1 MLSTG
6 GPAASVS
13 QRGFW
18 GMQSL
23 DLAIVG
29 NCAYAGLLD
38 SRARLVWA
46 CMPRFDG
53 NPVFCDLLQP
63 IEPIGFY
70 EIELDDLATSEQR
83 YLPNTAIVET
93 VLRSKSGDALK
104 IQDFAPRFKRHGR
117 LARPL
122 MLVRRLIPL
131 SGTPQVRIRLRPAGN
146 YGAERPTVTRGSN
159 HLRYVLPA
167 HVLRLTTNAPVS
179 FVFEETSFLLNR
191 SYDLI
196 LGPDDSIE
204 RDIAELAREFLER
217 TEDYWRE
224 WVRYI
229 AVPFEWQDS
238 VIRAAITLK
247 LCEVE
252 ETGAVVAAITT
263 SIPEAKGSSR
273 NWDYRFCWLRDAF
286 FVIRA
291 FNRLGITRTMEEYLN
306 YILNIVAA
314 SPDGT
319 LQPVFGIQM
328 ETDLVEREIDT
339 LQGYREHGPVRA
351 GNLAY
356 VQTQNDVY
364 GTVILA
370 CAQAFF
376 DERIDLRGDE
386 NLFRVLERVGEAA
399 ARLYDRPDAGIWELR
414 GTERIHTF
422 SALMCWAACD
432 RLARIARRLGIED
445 RAEFW
450 EKRSGEIRE
459 RIEREA
465 WNEHKQCY
473 ASAFGG
479 SEIDAALLLM
489 HEVSFCS
496 AQDPRFVGTVAAVE
510 RELRRG
516 DHVFRYVETDDFGVP
531 ENAFNVCTFWYID
544 ALAALGRREEAR
556 RLFENMI
563 ASCNSMGLLS
573 EDLDPKTGELWG
585 NFPQTYS
592 MVGLITSAMRL
603 SRPWED
609 AF

>member
-1 MLSTG
+1 
-6 GPAASVS
+6 
-13 QRGFW
+13 
-18 GMQSL
+18 MQSL

-29 NCAYAGLLD
+29 NCTYAGLLD
-38 SRARLVWA
+38 SRARMVWA

-53 NPVFCDLLQP
+53 NPVFCDLLRP
-63 IEPIGFY
+63 TEPIGFY
-70 EIELDDLATSEQR
+70 EIELEDFESSEQR

-93 VLRSKSGDALK
+93 TLRARSGHTLK

-122 MLVRRLIPL
+122 TLVRRLIPV
-131 SGTPQVRIRLRPAGN
+131 SGSPHIRIRLRPAGD
-146 YGAERPTVTRGSN
+146 YGAVRPEVTRGSN
-159 HLRYVLPA
+159 HLRYVLPD
-167 HVLRLTTNAPVS
+167 HVLRLTTNASVS
-179 FVFEETSFLLNR
+179 FVIEETPFLLNR
-191 SYDLI
+191 PLDLI
-196 LGPDDSIE
+196 LGPDDAIE
-204 RDIAELAREFLER
+204 RDIAELSREFFER

-229 AVPFEWQDS
+229 ALPFEWQNE

-263 SIPEAKGSSR
+263 SIPEADGTSR
-273 NWDYRFCWLRDAF
+273 NWDYRFCWLRDAY

-291 FNRLGITRTMEEYLN
+291 LNRLGITRTMEEYLN
-306 YILNIVAA
+306 YILNVVAA
-314 SPDGT
+314 SLDGT

-328 ETDLVEREIDT
+328 ETELTEREIDT
-339 LQGYREHGPVRA
+339 LQGYRDHRPVRA
-351 GNLAY
+351 GNKAY
-356 VQTQNDVY
+356 IQTQNDVY

-376 DERIDLRGDE
+376 DERLDLRGDE
-386 NLFRVLERVGEAA
+386 SLFRVLERVGQAA
-399 ARLYDRPDAGIWELR
+399 ARFFDKEDAGIWELR
-414 GTERIHTF
+414 GTERVHTF
-422 SALMCWAACD
+422 SVLMCWAACD
-432 RLARIARRLGIED
+432 RLARIAHRLGLEN
-445 RAEFW
+445 RAW
-450 EKRSGEIRE
+450 LWQARADNIRDT
-459 RIEREA
+459 IEREA
-465 WNEHKQCY
+465 WNEEKQSY
-473 ASAFGG
+473 VSAFGG

-489 HEVSFCS
+489 HEISYC
-496 AQDPRFVGTVAAVE
+496 DPLEPRFIGTVAAVE

-516 DHVFRYVETDDFGVP
+516 DHVFRYVETDDFGAP

-544 ALAALGRREEAR
+544 ALAALGRRQEAR
-556 RLFENMI
+556 RLFENML

-573 EDLDPKTGELWG
+573 EDLDTRTGELWG

>member
-1 MLSTG
+1 
-6 GPAASVS
+6 
-13 QRGFW
+13 
-18 GMQSL
+18 MQSL
-23 DLAIVG
+23 DLAIIG
-29 NCAYAGLLD
+29 NCTYAGLLD

-53 NPVFCDLLQP
+53 NPVFCDLLRP
-63 IEPIGFY
+63 TEPIGFY
-70 EIELDDLATSEQR
+70 EIELEDFESSEQR

-93 VLRSKSGDALK
+93 TLRARSGHAVK
-104 IQDFAPRFKRHGR
+104 IQDFAPRFKRHNR

-122 MLVRRLIPL
+122 TLIRRVIPV
-131 SGTPQVRIRLRPAGN
+131 SGSPHIRIRLRPAGD
-146 YGAERPTVTRGSN
+146 YGAVGPEVTRGSN
-159 HLRYVLPA
+159 HLRYVLPD
-167 HVLRLTTNAPVS
+167 HVMRLTTNASVS
-179 FVFEETSFLLNR
+179 FVLEETAFLLNR
-191 SYDLI
+191 PIDLI

-204 RDIAELAREFLER
+204 RDIAELSREFFER

-229 AVPFEWQDS
+229 ALPFEWQDA

-263 SIPEAKGSSR
+263 SIPEADGTSR
-273 NWDYRFCWLRDAF
+273 NWDYRFCWLRDAY

-291 FNRLGITRTMEEYLN
+291 LNRLGITKTMEEYLT
-306 YILNIVAA
+306 YILNVVAA
-314 SPDGT
+314 SLDGT

-328 ETDLVEREIDT
+328 ETELTEHEIDT
-339 LQGYREHGPVRA
+339 LQGYRDNRPVRA
-351 GNLAY
+351 GNKAY

-376 DERIDLRGDE
+376 DERLDLRGDE
-386 NLFRVLERVGEAA
+386 SLFRVLERVGQAA
-399 ARLYDRPDAGIWELR
+399 ARFFDKEDAGIWELR
-414 GTERIHTF
+414 GTERVHTF
-422 SALMCWAACD
+422 SVLMCWAACD
-432 RLARIARRLGIED
+432 RLARIAHRLGLEN
-445 RAEFW
+445 RAW
-450 EKRSGEIRE
+450 LWQARADNIRE
-459 RIEREA
+459 TIEREA
-465 WNEHKQCY
+465 WNEDKQSY
-473 ASAFGG
+473 VSAFGG

-489 HEVSFCS
+489 HEISYC
-496 AQDPRFVGTVAAVE
+496 DPLEPRFIGTVAAVE

-516 DHVFRYVETDDFGVP
+516 DHVFRYVETDDFGAP

-544 ALAALGRREEAR
+544 ALAACGQREEAR
-556 RLFENMI
+556 RLFENML
-563 ASCNSMGLLS
+563 ASRNSMGLLS

>member
-1 MLSTG
+1 M
-6 GPAASVS
+6 
-13 QRGFW
+13 R
-18 GMQSL
+18 SL
-23 DLAIVG
+23 DLAIIG
-29 NCAYAGLLD
+29 NCTYAGLLD

-70 EIELDDLATSEQR
+70 EVELDGLDSSEQR

-93 VLRSKSGDALK
+93 TLRSKSGDALK

-122 MLVRRLIPL
+122 TMIRRLIPL
-131 SGTPQVRIRLRPAGN
+131 SGNPHVRIRLRPAGN

-159 HLRYVLPA
+159 HLRYVLPD
-167 HVLRLTTNAPVS
+167 HVLRLTTNVPVS
-179 FVFEETSFLLNR
+179 FVLEETAFLLNR
-191 SYDLI
+191 PLDLI

-204 RDIAELAREFLER
+204 RDIAELCREFFER

-224 WVRYI
+224 WVRYL
-229 AVPFEWQDS
+229 ALPFEWQS
-238 VIRAAITLK
+238 QVIRAAITLK

-252 ETGAVVAAITT
+252 ETGAMVAAITT
-263 SIPEAKGSSR
+263 SIPEANGTSR
-273 NWDYRFCWLRDAF
+273 TWDYRFCWLRDSY

-319 LQPVFGIQM
+319 LQPVFGINM
-328 ETDLVEREIDT
+328 ETQLTEREIDT
-339 LQGYREHGPVRA
+339 LRGYREHQPVRA
-351 GNLAY
+351 GNLAH

-364 GTVILA
+364 GNVILA
-370 CAQAFF
+370 CAQVFF
-376 DERIDLRGDE
+376 DERIDLQGDE
-386 NLFRVLERVGEAA
+386 SLFRVLERVGEAA
-399 ARLYDRPDAGIWELR
+399 FRLHDKEDAGLWELR

-422 SALMCWAACD
+422 SVLMCWAACD
-432 RLARIARRLGIED
+432 RLATIARRLQLEERAALWGA
-445 RAEFW
+445 RAET
-450 EKRSGEIRE
+450 IRE
-459 RIEREA
+459 CIEREA
-465 WNEHKQCY
+465 WNEEKQSY
-473 ASAFGG
+473 VSAFGG

-489 HEVSFCS
+489 HEISYCS
-496 AQDPRFVGTVAAVE
+496 AWYPRFSGTVAAVE

-516 DHVFRYVETDDFGVP
+516 DHVFRYVETDDFGAP

-544 ALAALGRREEAR
+544 AIAALGRRDEAR
-556 RLFENMI
+556 RLFENML
-563 ASCNSMGLLS
+563 ASCNAMGLLS
-573 EDLDPKTGELWG
+573 EDLDPRTGELWG

-592 MVGLITSAMRL
+592 MVGLITSALKL

>member
-1 MLSTG
+1 
-6 GPAASVS
+6 
-13 QRGFW
+13 
-18 GMQSL
+18 MQSL

-29 NCAYAGLLD
+29 NCTYAGLLD
-38 SRARLVWA
+38 SRARMVWA

-53 NPVFCDLLQP
+53 NPVFCDLLRP
-63 IEPIGFY
+63 VEPIGFY
-70 EIELDDLATSEQR
+70 EVEIDDFESSEQR

-93 VLRSKSGDALK
+93 TLRSKSGDALK

-122 MLVRRLIPL
+122 TLVRRLTPV
-131 SGTPQVRIRLRPAGN
+131 SGTPQIRIRLRPAGN
-146 YGAERPTVTRGSN
+146 YGAVRPEVTRGSN
-159 HLRYVLPA
+159 HLRYVLPD
-167 HVLRLTTNAPVS
+167 HVMRLTTNAPVS
-179 FVFEETSFLLNR
+179 FVLEETPFLLNR
-191 SYDLI
+191 PLDLI

-204 RDIAELAREFLER
+204 RDIAELSREFLER

-229 AVPFEWQDS
+229 ALPFEWQDA

-263 SIPEAKGSSR
+263 SIPEADGTAR
-273 NWDYRFCWLRDAF
+273 NWDYRFCWLRDAY

-291 FNRLGITRTMEEYLN
+291 LNRLGITRTMEEYLN

-314 SPDGT
+314 SLDGT

-328 ETDLVEREIDT
+328 ETELTEREIDT
-339 LQGYREHGPVRA
+339 LQGYRDHGPVRA
-351 GNLAY
+351 GNKAY

-376 DERIDLRGDE
+376 DERLDLRGDE
-386 NLFRVLERVGEAA
+386 NLFRVLERVGQAA
-399 ARLYDRPDAGIWELR
+399 ARFFDTEDAGIWELR

-422 SALMCWAACD
+422 SVLMCWAACD
-432 RLARIARRLGIED
+432 RLARIAHRIGLEN
-445 RAEFW
+445 RAW
-450 EKRSGEIRE
+450 LWQARADNIRE
-459 RIEREA
+459 TIEREA
-465 WNEHKQCY
+465 WNEEKQSY
-473 ASAFGG
+473 VSAFGG

-489 HEVSFCS
+489 HEVSYC
-496 AQDPRFVGTVAAVE
+496 DPLEPRFIGTVAAVG

-516 DHVFRYVETDDFGVP
+516 DHVFRYVETDDFGAP

-544 ALAALGRREEAR
+544 ALAACGQRDEAR
-556 RLFENMI
+556 RLFENMLESRN
-563 ASCNSMGLLS
+563 AMGLLS
-573 EDLDPKTGELWG
+573 EDLDTRTGELWG